1 MMSSVVAGEMRE
13 RMTRAVEE
21 VQGYERLRVFADAT
35 QRECERLRQEVEH
48 FRAETERYRG
58 ERKEIADSLSQFIEV
73 LAQFKRR
80 M

>member
-1 MMSSVVAGEMRE
+1 MSSVVAGEMRE

-21 VQGYERLRVFADAT
+21 VQ
-35 QRECERLRQEVEH
+35 
-48 FRAETERYRG
+48 
-58 ERKEIADSLSQFIEV
+58 RKEIADSLSQFIEV